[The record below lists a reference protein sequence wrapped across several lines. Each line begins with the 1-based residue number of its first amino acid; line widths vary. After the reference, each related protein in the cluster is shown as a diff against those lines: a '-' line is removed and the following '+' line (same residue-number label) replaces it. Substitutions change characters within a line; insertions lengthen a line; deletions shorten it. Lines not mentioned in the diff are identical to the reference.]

1 MGFGHRVYKTED
13 PRSRHLRR
21 YSSALCEKAGI
32 PHLTR
37 ISSSIEDMVLERKGM
52 RPNVDFYSATVQ
64 EALGI
69 PKEYFTCIFAASRT
83 AGWIAHVMEQF
94 RDNRLI
100 RPTSKYTGGFHR
112 KFPESEAR

>member
-1 MGFGHRVYKTED
+1 MKYSERLSRLKKTA
-13 PRSRHLRR
+13 PRLEISR
-21 YSSALCEKAGI
+21 
-32 PHLTR
+32 R
-37 ISSSIEDMVLERKGM
+37 IEELVMERKGI

-69 PKEYFTCIFAASRT
+69 PKEYFTCIFAVART

-100 RPTSKYTGGFHR
+100 RPTSKYIGGFDR
-112 KFPESEAR
+112 KFTPLDER